1 MERYDAIETYG
12 QTIQTYGMNDHMS
25 ILSEI
30 LSSKVRAEVFRLLF
44 GMNDT
49 PLHVR
54 EIERRS
60 GFAIGTIQTEM
71 KKLYKLNLVLKN
83 RDGNRLYYRA
93 NRQHP
98 IYSDIHSLVIK
109 TVGLIDVLKKVLAGE
124 KAIRTAFIFGSIAE
138 GSEKAES
145 DIDLMVI
152 GEIGVRA
159 LSSLLKGLAEEFG
172 REINPYVLSPKEF
185 SQRKS
190 ETERFISKVLVS
202 PKLFVIGDENDLKTM
217 A

>member
-1 MERYDAIETYG
+1 
-12 QTIQTYGMNDHMS
+12 MNV
-25 ILSEI
+25 LSEI

-44 GMNDT
+44 GLDDT

-54 EIERRS
+54 EIVRRS

-83 RDGNRLYYRA
+83 RVGNRLYYRA

-98 IYSDIHSLVIK
+98 IFSDIHSLVVK
-109 TVGLIDVLKKVLAGE
+109 TVGLIDVLRDALAGE
-124 KAIRTAFIFGSIAE
+124 KAIRSAFVFGSIAE

-152 GEIGVRA
+152 GEIGLRS
-159 LSSLLKGLAEEFG
+159 LSRILQGLAEDFG
-172 REINPYVLSPKEF
+172 REINPYVLSRNEF
-185 SQRKS
+185 INRKS
-190 ETERFISKVLVS
+190 ETEHFISKVLVS
-202 PKLFVIGDENDLKTM
+202 PKLFIIGDENDLKTM

>member
-1 MERYDAIETYG
+1 
-12 QTIQTYGMNDHMS
+12 MS

-44 GMNDT
+44 GLNDDA
-49 PLHVR
+49 LHVR

-71 KKLYKLNLVLKN
+71 KKLFKLDLVLKQ

-93 NRQHP
+93 NQLHP
-98 IYSDIHSLVIK
+98 IFSEIRSLVIK
-109 TVGLIDVLKKVLAGE
+109 TIGLSDVLKDALTGE
-124 KAIRTAFIFGSIAE
+124 TTIRVAFVFGSLAK

-152 GEIGVRA
+152 GDLGLR
-159 LSSLLKGLAEEFG
+159 SLTRLLQGLPEKLG
-172 REINPYVLSPKEF
+172 REINPYILTPEEF
-185 SQRKS
+185 STRKA
-190 ETERFISKVLVS
+190 EKEHFITKVLNDD
-202 PKLFVIGDENDLKTM
+202 KLFIMGDEDDLKAM
-217 A
+217 V

>member
-1 MERYDAIETYG
+1 MYG
-12 QTIQTYGMNDHMS
+12 QIIQMYGMGDHMS

-44 GMNDT
+44 GLNDT

-71 KKLYKLNLVLKN
+71 KKLYKLNLVTKN

-98 IYSDIHSLVIK
+98 IFSDIHSLVVK
-109 TVGLIDVLKKVLAGE
+109 TVGLIDVLEDALAGE
-124 KAIRTAFIFGSIAE
+124 KAIRSAFIFGSIAE
-138 GSEKAES
+138 GSEKAGS

-152 GEIGVRA
+152 GEIGLRS
-159 LSSLLKGLAEEFG
+159 LSRLLQGLAEKFK

-185 SQRKS
+185 SRRKS
-190 ETERFISKVLVS
+190 KNEHFISQVLVS
-202 PKLFVIGDENDLKTM
+202 SKLFVIGDENDLKTM

>member
-1 MERYDAIETYG
+1 M
-12 QTIQTYGMNDHMS
+12 YGMGDHMS

-44 GMNDT
+44 GLNDT

-71 KKLYKLNLVLKN
+71 KKLYKLNLVTKN

-98 IYSDIHSLVIK
+98 IFSDIHSLVVK
-109 TVGLIDVLKKVLAGE
+109 TVGLIDVLEDALAGE
-124 KAIRTAFIFGSIAE
+124 KAIRSAFIFGSIAE
-138 GSEKAES
+138 GSEKAGS

-152 GEIGVRA
+152 GEIGLRS
-159 LSSLLKGLAEEFG
+159 LSRLLQGLAEKFK

-185 SQRKS
+185 SRRKS
-190 ETERFISKVLVS
+190 KNEHFISQVLVS
-202 PKLFVIGDENDLKTM
+202 SKLFVIGDENDLKTM

>member
-1 MERYDAIETYG
+1 MYG
-12 QTIQTYGMNDHMS
+12 QTIQMYGISEHMS

-44 GMNDT
+44 GLNGNA
-49 PLHVR
+49 LHVR

-71 KKLYKLNLVLKN
+71 KKLYKLNLVLKK

-98 IYSDIHSLVIK
+98 IFSEIHSLVVK
-109 TVGLIDVLKKVLAGE
+109 TVGLIDVLSDTLSGE
-124 KAIRTAFIFGSIAE
+124 KAIRSAFIFGSIAE
-138 GSEKAES
+138 SSEKAES

-152 GEIGVRA
+152 GEIGLR
-159 LSSLLKGLAEEFG
+159 SISRLLQGMAEEFG

-185 SQRKS
+185 IKRKIES
-190 ETERFISKVLVS
+190 EQFICKVLIS
-202 PKLFVIGDENDLKTM
+202 PKLFIIGDENDLKTM

>member
-1 MERYDAIETYG
+1 MYG
-12 QTIQTYGMNDHMS
+12 QTDQLYGINDHMS

-44 GMNDT
+44 GLNDKA
-49 PLHVR
+49 LHLR

-60 GFAIGTIQTEM
+60 GFAIGSIQTEM

-98 IYSDIHSLVIK
+98 IYSELHSLVVK
-109 TVGLIDVLKKVLAGE
+109 TVGLIEVFKDALAGE
-124 KAIRTAFIFGSIAE
+124 PTIRSAFIFGSIAE

-152 GEIGVRA
+152 GEIGLRSVSR
-159 LSSLLKGLAEEFG
+159 LLQGLAEDFG
-172 REINPYVLSPKEF
+172 REINPYILSPNEF
-185 SQRKS
+185 INRKS
-190 ETERFISKVLVS
+190 ETEHFISKVLLS
-202 PKLFVIGDENDLKTM
+202 PKLFVIGDENDLIDFAKSFKEEVL
-217 A
+217 